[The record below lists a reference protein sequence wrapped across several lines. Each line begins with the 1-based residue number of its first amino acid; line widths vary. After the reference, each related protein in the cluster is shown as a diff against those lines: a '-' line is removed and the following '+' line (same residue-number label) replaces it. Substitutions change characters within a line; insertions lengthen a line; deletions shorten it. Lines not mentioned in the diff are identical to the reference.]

1 MYCFN
6 FYFSL
11 LQEFVG
17 ENQWIHIDIAGV
29 MMNKDEVPYLGGGMA
44 GKQSDFLLSLIWSQS
59 DANLKKKFF
68 FDNDLQ
74 L

>member
-44 GKQSDFLLSLIWSQS
+44 GKQIDFLLSLIWS
-59 DANLKKKFF
+59 
-68 FDNDLQ
+68 
-74 L
+74 